1 MPGAYRQ
8 DGDRRFPGGRA
19 HLVIAFFDASA
30 LIYLIE
36 STEPSV
42 SRRRN
47 QLARIAILSCVLGG
61 IFSVDRMP
69 FAA

>member
-1 MPGAYRQ
+1 
-8 DGDRRFPGGRA
+8 
-19 HLVIAFFDASA
+19 VIAFFDASA